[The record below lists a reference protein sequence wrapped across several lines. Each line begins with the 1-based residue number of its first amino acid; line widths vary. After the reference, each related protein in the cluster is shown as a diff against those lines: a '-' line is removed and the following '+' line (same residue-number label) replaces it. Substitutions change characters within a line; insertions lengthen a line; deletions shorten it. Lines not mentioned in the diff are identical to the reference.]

1 MAAIIPRRDRM
12 FRTMPAW
19 VALAILLLVAHG
31 PAWAQRREEASVNVA
46 GSVVSVHLHVPPG
59 SGPFPVLILSH
70 GSPRDAAGRS
80 EFGRGTLGDVA
91 ANLARRGI
99 LIGVPIRRGYG
110 PQPSSWAEH
119 YGGCAQ
125 ARYREAGLASAEDI
139 RAAAA
144 MVAARPDADP
154 KRIVLMG
161 VSAGG
166 WGSIAAASK
175 PLKGLVGVVNFAG
188 GRGSR
193 GPDDVCKPDEL
204 VAAAAS
210 YGRGSRVPEL
220 WIYSVNDRFFG
231 PELAQRLHR
240 AFTAAGGQARFVAAP
255 AYGEDGHRYIRAME
269 SWAREVDAFFLQV
282 GFTGAKR

>member
-1 MAAIIPRRDRM
+1 MPSNSLRRDRM
-12 FRTMPAW
+12 FRIIPACL
-19 VALAILLLVAHG
+19 ALAILPLLA
-31 PAWAQRREEASVNVA
+31 AASARAQQREEASVNVA
-46 GSVVSVHLHVPPG
+46 GSVVPVHLHVPPG
-59 SGPFPVLILSH
+59 PGPFPVLILSH
-70 GSPRDAAGRS
+70 GSPRDAAGRR
-80 EFGRGTLGDVA
+80 EFGRGTLSEVA
-91 ANLARRGI
+91 ASIARRGI
-99 LIGVPIRRGYG
+99 LVGVPIRRGYG
-110 PQPSSWAEH
+110 PQPSSWAEA

-125 ARYREAGLASAEDI
+125 ARYHQAGLASAEDI

-144 MVAARPDADP
+144 MVASRPDADP

-166 WGSIAAASK
+166 WGSLAAASK

-193 GPDDVCKPDEL
+193 GPDEVCKPDEL
-204 VAAAAS
+204 VAAAAN
-210 YGRGSRVPEL
+210 YGRGSTVPEL

-240 AFTAAGGQARFVAAP
+240 AFTAAGGQARLVAAP

-269 SWAREVDAFFLQV
+269 SWAPEVDAFFRQV
-282 GFTGAKR
+282 GFPGAKR